1 MKLTPDV
8 LEGAFQF
15 INKATRDRELDLRS
29 YKIPAIEN
37 LGATLDQ
44 FDCLDFTDNDIR
56 RLENFP
62 LLLRTKRLYMSNNR
76 IVKID
81 DGLHE
86 CLPNLE
92 GLLLINNQI
101 QELGDLDPLTKFKN
115 LEMISLYGNPVANK
129 KHYRLYLIHKLPSL
143 RLLDFKKVKLRE
155 REEAEQLFGGESGKK
170 LAAEI
175 GVKSKTFTPGED
187 LQQQQQQHQ
196 MSKRQL
202 STAEVAA
209 IKDAIKKAATLD
221 EVERLTE
228 MLKSGCIPNSQA
240 AAIQMDT
247 Y

>member
-8 LEGAFQF
+8 IEAAFQF
-15 INKATRDRELDLRS
+15 INKATRDRELDLRG
-29 YKIPAIEN
+29 YKIGAIEN

-62 LLLRTKRLYMSNNR
+62 LLLRTKRLYLSNNR

-81 DGLHE
+81 ETLHE
-86 CLPNLE
+86 SLPNLE
-92 GLLLINNQI
+92 GLLLINNQL
-101 QELGDLDPLTKFKN
+101 QELGDLDPLTKFSR
-115 LEMISLYGNPVANK
+115 LEMISLYGNPVATK

-155 REEAEQLFGGESGKK
+155 REEAEKLFGGEAGQK

-175 GVKSKTFTPGED
+175 GVKSRTFTPGED
-187 LQQQQQQHQ
+187 LQHQQQQAAAA
-196 MSKRQL
+196 KRQL
-202 STAEVAA
+202 SAAEVAA
-209 IKDAIKKAATLD
+209 IKDAIKKASTLD
-221 EVERLTE
+221 EVERLQE
-228 MLKSGCIPNSQA
+228 MLKSGCIPNAQA